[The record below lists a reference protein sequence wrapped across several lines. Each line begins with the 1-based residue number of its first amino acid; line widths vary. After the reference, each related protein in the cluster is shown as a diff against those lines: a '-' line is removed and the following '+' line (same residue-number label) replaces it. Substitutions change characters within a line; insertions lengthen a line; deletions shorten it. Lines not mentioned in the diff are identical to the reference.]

1 MQHVTPAAQRF
12 IPAMRRFVAQLPR
25 VVVAVVLAAIA
36 APGVAADADAASAA
50 AAAASAAP
58 ATASAA
64 APATLHVAFPIA
76 ETGFDPQAAGDIYSN
91 YVNRAIFDC
100 LYRYAYLARP
110 YRVVPNTAAAMPE
123 ISADGKTW
131 TIRIRP
137 GIYFADDPAF
147 KGKRRELTAA
157 DYVYA
162 IERILDPKMRSNSLQ
177 MVDGR
182 FVGADAA
189 VAKAKETGSFDYDA
203 PIEGLRAI
211 DRYTLR
217 FELVFPDYDL
227 LANLTTTAAAAV
239 AREVIEKYRDASGW
253 DMAHPVG
260 TGPYRLE
267 SWRRGQRIVLEANPG
282 FRDERYP
289 EGSDAADRALAKGLA
304 GRRLPLAKRVE
315 ISIIEEAQPRMLEFR
330 RGNLDYVAVPNV
342 LISKVLLPDGK
353 LAPDLANA
361 GVTYAHGVLPAIS
374 YAYFNMDDPVIGG
387 YKPAQVALRRAI
399 AMAYNVN
406 EEIRVL
412 REGQGFPATQVVPPN
427 MTGHDPAYDGR
438 IAYDPAAAR
447 ALLDRFGYVDRNGDG
462 YRDLPDGAP
471 LTLKMGSDTASD
483 SRQYDELWK
492 KSLDT
497 VGLRVEFVKQKWP
510 DLLKAARLG
519 QLPMWYLGNINTTP
533 DGFGFFGLLYGKN
546 AGFSNLSRFALPE
559 FDRLYEQARAMP
571 NGPERLAVERRMSE
585 LVRAYAPWILTAY
598 RYETILLQPWLLGYK
613 YNPTYQMP
621 FQYLDIGPHRGTPQ
635 PAQIDAAAGSAANTA
650 NTANAMNAAGAANAA
665 GSESVPRG
673 RR

>member
-1 MQHVTPAAQRF
+1 MRRLVSTLLGLVATMSLLAATPAT
-12 IPAMRRFVAQLPR
+12 P
-25 VVVAVVLAAIA
+25 
-36 APGVAADADAASAA
+36 
-50 AAAASAAP
+50 
-58 ATASAA
+58 T
-64 APATLHVAFPIA
+64 TLHVAFPIA
-76 ETGFDPQAAGDIYSN
+76 ETGFDPQAVGDAYSQ
-91 YVNRAIFDC
+91 YVNRAIFDA
-100 LYRYAYLARP
+100 LYRYDYLARP

-137 GIYFADDPAF
+137 GIYFADDPVF

-157 DYVYA
+157 DYVYS
-162 IERILDPKMRSNSLQ
+162 IERILDPKMRSNALQ
-177 MVDGR
+177 AVDGR
-182 FVGADAA
+182 FVGADAVVERA
-189 VAKAKETGSFDYDA
+189 RKTGHFDYDA

-217 FELVFPDYDL
+217 LELVFPDYEL
-227 LANLTTTAAAAV
+227 LSNLTTTPLAAV
-239 AREVIEKYRDASGW
+239 AREVIDAYKDPNGW

-289 EGSDAADRALAKGLA
+289 EGSDAADRELARGLA

-315 ISIIEEAQPRMLEFR
+315 ISIIEEAQPRVLEFR
-330 RGNLDYVAVPNV
+330 RGNLDYVAVPNDF
-342 LISKVLLPDGK
+342 ISKVLLPDGK
-353 LAPDLANA
+353 LTPDLANA
-361 GVTYAHGVLPAIS
+361 GVRMAHGVQPAIA
-374 YAYFNMDDPVIGG
+374 YVYFNMDDPVLGG
-387 YKPAQVALRRAI
+387 YKPPQVALRRAV

-427 MTGHDPAYDGR
+427 MTGHDPDYDGR
-438 IAYDPAAAR
+438 IPYDPAAAK
-447 ALLDRFGYVDRNGDG
+447 ALLDRFGYVDRDGDG
-462 YRDLPDGAP
+462 VREQPDGAP
-471 LTLKMGSDTASD
+471 LVLKIGSDTASD

-492 KSLDT
+492 KSLNA

-559 FDRLYEQARAMP
+559 FDHLYEEARAMP
-571 NGPERLAVERRMSE
+571 NGPERLAVERKMSE

-598 RYETILLQPWLLGYK
+598 RYETILLQPWLRGYK

-621 FQYLDIGPHRGTPQ
+621 FQYLDVGPRHGKAAPGS
-635 PAQIDAAAGSAANTA
+635 QIDADAGAATGAG
-650 NTANAMNAAGAANAA
+650 AAGAGAA
-665 GSESVPRG
+665 SVAGAGRG
-673 RR
+673 AH